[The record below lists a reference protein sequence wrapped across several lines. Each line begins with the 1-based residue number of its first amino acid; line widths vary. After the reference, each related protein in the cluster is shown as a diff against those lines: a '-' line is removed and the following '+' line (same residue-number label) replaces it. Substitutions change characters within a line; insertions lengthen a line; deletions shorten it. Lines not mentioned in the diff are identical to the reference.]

1 MQMAARAPGMPLPSR
16 RQALWFWVRIR
27 LLTARRIVQDAF
39 DPQVRTWPR
48 VPAGTSRLRDAP
60 VLAEVRSPLWID
72 GRPDEFALVAGKV
85 HNLRLARQAFDGLEL
100 PAAGLLSFWQQLGR
114 ATRRRGY
121 VPGREVREGCVV
133 PTLAGGLCQLSN
145 ALATAAH
152 RAGMALPERHAH
164 TARPEGAA
172 PGAHGTVDATVLW
185 KHIDLR
191 VRADMPWR
199 LEVAMDADE
208 LVVRVRAFAAAPPA
222 GRRTIAIDAVPRT
235 GRVQAAAPPVA
246 RGCLSCD
253 ETACFRHTP
262 QRAGSA
268 DALAA
273 RAVLLE
279 GVPPELAQAAVA
291 DPRLAP
297 GRWVLPHAVTPG
309 QRALVA
315 RRRAPEGGEVMP
327 PGAAARLLAW
337 RRAWHLWRHARSP
350 GRRQASILQGQA
362 WQARQAARALR
373 PADVEL
379 LVDQAYLP
387 TLWIDGALAGRRL
400 DVWMPALPMREI
412 ARRLDAAVQAWPDE
426 PSLADFRPDP
436 ACAEAEWQALR
447 QAGRIFTAH
456 HAVAQ
461 WARETLSA
469 EVVEL
474 PWQCPPAAATRG
486 PAASPPLVVL
496 LSSALPRKGSRELAA
511 ALRHLQQDGRAPR
524 LGVLGSP
531 PALDDPH
538 WAGLPCVPLGYRSD
552 WRAQARA
559 AVLPAHVEHS
569 PRAVLQALAAGLPVI
584 ATPACGLPP
593 QPGLTLVPAGDVAAL
608 AQALRP
614 YAG

>member
-1 MQMAARAPGMPLPSR
+1 MPLPSR

-27 LLTARRIVQDAF
+27 LLTARRIVQDAL
-39 DPQVRTWPR
+39 DPQVRIWPR
-48 VPAGTSRLRDAP
+48 VPTSVSRLRDAP
-60 VLAEVRSPLWID
+60 VLAEVRSPLWAD

-85 HNLRLARQAFDGLEL
+85 HNLRLARRAFDGLEL

-121 VPGREVREGCVV
+121 VAGREVREGCVV

-145 ALATAAH
+145 ALASVAH

-164 TARPEGAA
+164 TARPEGVA
-172 PGAHGTVDATVLW
+172 PGAHGAVDATVLW

-208 LVVRVRAFAAAPPA
+208 LVVRVRAFAAPPPA
-222 GRRTIAIDAVPRT
+222 GRRTIAIDAAPCTDRPH
-235 GRVQAAAPPVA
+235 AAAPPVA

-253 ETACFRHTP
+253 QTACFRHAP

-273 RAVLLE
+273 RAILLE
-279 GVPPELAQAAVA
+279 GVAPELAQAAAA

-309 QRALVA
+309 QRAQVA
-315 RRRAPEGGEVMP
+315 RRRAPEGWDVMP

-337 RRAWHLWRHARSP
+337 RRAWHLRRHARSP

-412 ARRLDAAVQAWPDE
+412 ARRLDAAARAWPDE

-436 ACAEAEWQALR
+436 ASEEAEWQALR
-447 QAGRIFTAH
+447 GARRIFTPH

-474 PWQCPPAAATRG
+474 PWQCPPAAAAACG

-511 ALRHLQQDGRAPR
+511 ALRHLQQDGRVPR
-524 LGVLGSP
+524 LGVLGSL
-531 PALDDPH
+531 PAQDDPH

-552 WRAQARA
+552 WRAQARV

-569 PRAVLQALAAGLPVI
+569 PRAALQALAAGLPVI

-593 QPGLTLVPAGDVAAL
+593 QPGLTLVPGGDVAAL

-614 YAG
+614 HAG